1 MARGAQPIDQVAAQ
15 AGGASLRIYLEGV
28 GAVASVASILGQLE
42 PGRTK
47 GAVIICITDPDLGQ
61 EIDMVLPQDYPITPQ
76 VKGAIKA
83 VGGVLLV
90 EEV

>member
-1 MARGAQPIDQVAAQ
+1 
-15 AGGASLRIYLEGV
+15 
-28 GAVASVASILGQLE
+28 
-42 PGRTK
+42 
-47 GAVIICITDPDLGQ
+47 
-61 EIDMVLPQDYPITPQ
+61 MVLPQDYPITPQ